1 MDLFNS
7 ALGIHDKALR
17 VRNQRMELLARNIA
31 NEDTPH
37 FKARELDFKTVMKK
51 FEPSEFLA
59 STHSTHFAFGEE
71 KLEDDG
77 LRYRVP
83 FNASMD
89 GNTVEIT
96 VEQAK
101 YGKAA
106 ADYQA
111 TLTFLENRV
120 NSIRKAL
127 RGE

>member
-1 MDLFNS
+1 MDLLNS

-37 FKARELDFKTVMKK
+37 FKARELDFKKVMAK
-51 FEPSEFLA
+51 FEPQEMIA
-59 STHSTHFAFGEE
+59 STHTTHFDYGDD
-71 KLEDDG
+71 KTDDDG

-111 TLTFLENRV
+111 TLTFIENRV

>member
-1 MDLFNS
+1 MDLFSS

-31 NEDTPH
+31 NEDTPY
-37 FKARELDFKTVMKK
+37 FKARELDFKAVMAK
-51 FEPSEFLA
+51 FEPAAPMA
-59 STHSTHFAFGEE
+59 STHNTHFDYGDD
-71 KLEDDG
+71 KVEDDG

>member
-1 MDLFNS
+1 MDLITS

-17 VRNQRMELLARNIA
+17 VRSQRMELLARNIA

-37 FKARELDFKTVMKK
+37 FKARELDFKTVMAK
-51 FEPSEFLA
+51 FEPKERID
-59 STHSTHFAFGEE
+59 STHTAHFAYGDE
-71 KLEDDG
+71 KNEDDG

-111 TLTFLENRV
+111 TLTFIENRV
-120 NSIRKAL
+120 NSVRKAL

>member
-1 MDLFNS
+1 MDLMSS

-17 VRNQRMELLARNIA
+17 VKNQRMELLARNIA

-37 FKARELDFKTVMKK
+37 FKARELDFKTVMAK
-51 FEPSEFLA
+51 FEPSETMA
-59 STHSTHFAFGEE
+59 ATHTTHFDFGDD
-71 KLEDDG
+71 KTEDDG
-77 LRYRVP
+77 MRYRVP

-127 RGE
+127 RGD

>member
-1 MDLFNS
+1 M
-7 ALGIHDKALR
+7 A
-17 VRNQRMELLARNIA
+17 
-31 NEDTPH
+31 
-37 FKARELDFKTVMKK
+37 K
-51 FEPSEFLA
+51 FEPAEPMA
-59 STHSTHFAFGEE
+59 ATNQTHFDYGDD
-71 KLEDDG
+71 KLDDDG
-77 LRYRVP
+77 MRYRVP
-83 FNASMD
+83 FNASAD

-127 RGE
+127 RGD